1 MLQCELWHWL
11 RTPPGM
17 WAKLES
23 QGSVIWLPDGRMR
36 VDGAGNGS
44 PKQSGKV
51 LWSWM
56 SRPRRKEPTL
66 AGFGPRHAR
75 GDGKLREQP
84 SVGGGGWPFCLRGG
98 TLWLRRVRE
107 ALLHL
112 CVLWHCGHKMDDNG
126 SPRQTA
132 GEETSSPDSHR
143 PDVRWQRRV
152 AAVSSPALPGARLTL
167 PGVMD
172 AEGRVDESRL
182 RMHIF
187 KNGRKL
193 NNRGTHYRSHAY
205 LHPMWLLART
215 SDFSYIYS

>member
-1 MLQCELWHWL
+1 MWTSALRSDSALHVGQTRISRCGHMTPRWPNEGQRGWKWL
-11 RTPPGM
+11 SETFRKTFVILNESTPLEGASPG
-17 WAKLES
+17 WF
-23 QGSVIWLPDGRMR
+23 
-36 VDGAGNGS
+36 
-44 PKQSGKV
+44 
-51 LWSWM
+51 
-56 SRPRRKEPTL
+56 RPQ
-66 AGFGPRHAR
+66 HAR

-84 SVGGGGWPFCLRGG
+84 SVGGGGGWQFCLRGG
-98 TLWLRRVRE
+98 ALCLRRVRE

-112 CVLWHCGHKMDDNG
+112 GVLWHCRHKMDDNG

-132 GEETSSPDSHR
+132 GEESSSPDSHR
-143 PDVRWQRRV
+143 TDVRFQQRV

-193 NNRGTHYRSHAY
+193 NNRGTHYWSHAY
-205 LHPMWLLART
+205 LHPIWLLART